1 MRTFFAV
8 VLFSL
13 IAGCAAIGQQK
24 AVSPEDNLRYGQ
36 AVLTGLYTTLGNA
49 AEQKSIP
56 AADARSYFNRLADPK
71 AALDSGDVICRATT
85 DCALPNDVI
94 GKVNLAVASLTVL
107 ANELRARLP
116 AAQTSAIPAL
126 R

>member
-1 MRTFFAV
+1 MRTFFAI

-13 IAGCAAIGQQK
+13 IAGCTAIGQQK

-49 AEQKSIP
+49 AEQKSLP
-56 AADARSYFNRLADPK
+56 AADARSYYNRLADPK
-71 AALDSGDVICRATT
+71 AALDAADGLCRGTVG
-85 DCALPNDVI
+85 CALPTDVI
-94 GKVNLAVASLTVL
+94 SRVNLAVSALTVI
-107 ANELRARLP
+107 AGELRARLP
-116 AAQTSAIPAL
+116 ATQTAALPAL